1 MSNIY
6 DEVKARAKLIS
17 MAEDEAHIL
26 SKKKAREQ
34 NRVVGKSKPWQL
46 VERINEFKEEKVK
59 HDKSMEYY
67 IRCWIWWK
75 FTS

>member
-1 MSNIY
+1 MVVFLTIIESVREKYIEVLSNIY

-34 NRVVGKSKPWQL
+34 N
-46 VERINEFKEEKVK
+46 
-59 HDKSMEYY
+59 
-67 IRCWIWWK
+67 
-75 FTS
+75 